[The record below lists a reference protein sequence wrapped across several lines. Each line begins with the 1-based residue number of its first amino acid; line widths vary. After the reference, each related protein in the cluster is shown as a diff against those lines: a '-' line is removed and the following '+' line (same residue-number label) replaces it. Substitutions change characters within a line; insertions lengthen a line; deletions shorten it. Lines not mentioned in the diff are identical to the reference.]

1 MNTRHRDKLQKN
13 VFFKECVKLS
23 INTKSMILLKS
34 QLITSCNKKKILQT
48 IKCVSLRIR
57 NGIPYWIWNVSIE
70 WGGGVLFFMYKQRVA
85 TPFYVYAV
93 DWSSII
99 GPL

>member
-34 QLITSCNKKKILQT
+34 QLITSCNKKKYYNQL
-48 IKCVSLRIR
+48 
-57 NGIPYWIWNVSIE
+57 NVFLYEFVTVFHIE
-70 WGGGVLFFMYKQRVA
+70 FGMLV
-85 TPFYVYAV
+85 
-93 DWSSII
+93 
-99 GPL
+99 